1 MRRATFLLGSVVV
14 LAACGGDDGK
24 SFDYAAPHPGST
36 VVVHIETSPPAITI
50 KRGDEVIWATQSG
63 TQEGSTKHEP
73 PHGFAAV
80 GSRAVEI
87 TEMFGSYKF
96 AENKD
101 SEVWR
106 TIDKLANVVI
116 TDASATFDIQHDG
129 DKIGT
134 GEITFH
140 DIAAGIDPQADVN
153 PSQVQIVLHTGEE
166 RIQIA
171 SQCPAAD
178 HEHMVGLGGQ
188 SFDTDHYGETVPLWV
203 QEDGIEKFLDADDN
217 YASIWYLVGR
227 KHSTHTPM
235 PMLLSSKG
243 YALAVKTNAR
253 AIFALGPEAH
263 PGACRYETWDGTIDL
278 SIFLGDK
285 ASPQVALNRMLTWIG
300 KPATPPDSIFAPW
313 IDAIYGEANV
323 TRVADKLR
331 ADGIPAS
338 AIWTEDQRGGMDGAL
353 GYAIAE
359 NWKVDRATY
368 PNFET
373 VAAHLHSTG
382 FAWLTYYN
390 SFIDDTADVLA
401 EAVAGKYVIQTPDG
415 MPWSFGA
422 VSITGQ
428 SKMLDVTNPAAVTW
442 AKGLMMDHRNQGAD
456 GWMVD
461 FAEWAPTKDVA
472 LKSGEDPLSVH
483 NRYTTEWLKLNNEVL
498 NAPISGRLAPIFF
511 NRSAWIGSQPYEQV
525 VWAGDQQTDFSDG
538 DGLPSVI
545 PIGINLGLAGI
556 PYFGS
561 DVAGYMSQGTV
572 PTTQELFYRWTMFG
586 ALQPVMRTH
595 HGRSARQNFQ
605 WENDANSEA
614 HFKRWTRFH
623 MQLAAY
629 FKGLVKQF
637 EVDGLPL
644 MRSLALEFPDEDFAW
659 TTIDEYMLGD
669 RILVAPVQIQGA
681 TSRTVTLP
689 AGRWFP
695 LFGGAAV
702 MGGEVTVTADTSQI
716 PAFVPEGTILVM
728 YPDGV
733 MTTNPTTDTTVK
745 TTVSVGGDREVWL
758 YGGAQSHRTNNEWSE
773 SGGTGEWKWEGRSAT
788 AAAPTSAMFK
798 GASVPITTAAGV
810 STVTVVGDGTLT
822 FDSGGTLT
830 IQRGSSTGT
839 VTVRLR

>member
-1 MRRATFLLGSVVV
+1 MRRAILGMVV
-14 LAACGGDDGK
+14 LAACGGDDGQ
-24 SFDYAAPHPGST
+24 SFDYVPST
-36 VVVHIETSPPAITI
+36 GQSSVVVHIETSPPAITI
-50 KRGDEVIWATQSG
+50 KRGDEVVWATESG
-63 TQEGSTKHEP
+63 TGSQKDKHEP
-73 PHGFAAV
+73 PTGFAAV
-80 GSRAVEI
+80 GSRAVDI

-96 AENKD
+96 AEKKD

-106 TIDKLANVVI
+106 SIDKLSNVVL
-116 TDASATFDIQHDG
+116 TDTSATFDIHNGG

-140 DIAAGIDPQADVN
+140 RIEAGIDPDLTPD
-153 PSQVQIVLHTGEE
+153 PSQVEIVLHTDEE

-171 SQCPAAD
+171 SPCPAAD
-178 HEHMVGLGGQ
+178 HEHMIGLGGQ

-203 QEDGIEKFLDADDN
+203 QEDGIEKFPDPDDV
-217 YASIWYLVGR
+217 YAGIWYFSGR

-243 YALAVKTNAR
+243 YALAVKTMAR
-253 AIFALGPEAH
+253 TIFALGPEEH
-263 PGACRYETWDGTIDL
+263 QGVCRYETWDGTLDL
-278 SIFLGDK
+278 NIFLGDK
-285 ASPQVALNRMLTWIG
+285 ASPQTALNRMLTWIG
-300 KPATPPDSIFAPW
+300 KPKTPPDSIFAPW
-313 IDAIYGEANV
+313 VDAIYGEANV

-331 ADGIPAS
+331 TEGIPAS
-338 AIWTEDQRGGMDGAL
+338 AIWTEDQRGGSDTAL

-359 NWKVDRATY
+359 NWKVDAATY
-368 PNFET
+368 PNFST

-390 SFIDDTADVLA
+390 SFIDDTADVLN

-472 LKSGEDPLSVH
+472 LSSGEDPLGVH

-498 NAPISGRLAPIFF
+498 SSPISGRLPTIFF

-525 VWAGDQQTDFSDG
+525 VWPGDQQTDFSDG

-545 PIGINLGLAGI
+545 PIGINLGLAGF

-561 DVAGYMSQGTV
+561 DVAGYMSQDTV
-572 PTTQELFYRWTMFG
+572 PTSEELFYRWTMFG

-605 WENDANSEA
+605 WEHDANSEA
-614 HFKRWTRFH
+614 HFKKWARFH

-629 FKGLVKQF
+629 FKGLVKVF

-669 RILVAPVQIQGA
+669 RILVAPVQIMGA
-681 TSRTVTLP
+681 TSRKVTLP
-689 AGRWFP
+689 DGRWFP
-695 LFGGAAV
+695 LFGGTAV
-702 MGGEVTVTADTSQI
+702 MGGDATVSADTSQI
-716 PAFVPEGTILVM
+716 PAFVPEGTLLVM

-745 TTVSVGGDREVWL
+745 TTVSVGADREVWL
-758 YGGAQSHRTNNEWSE
+758 WGGDASHRQVNEWSE
-773 SGGTGEWKWEGRSAT
+773 AGTTGEWKWEGRSAN

-798 GASVPITTAAGV
+798 GASVPVTTANGV
-810 STVTVVGDGTLT
+810 STVTIVGDGTLT

-839 VTVRLR
+839 VTVRLH